1 MVGVELSA
9 FFWKVLLAIA
19 IGGLIGLEREK
30 KEHHVIGFR
39 SFALISFLGMML
51 TSITLN
57 PLAVALA
64 LAGVFALA
72 VLYYNQKTKHVES
85 WGITTAIMLPMTF
98 VLGALVGMDYLTE
111 AAIAAVIAVF
121 LLVEEKK
128 VHAITERVSKDE
140 ILDLLLFMIIAF
152 VIYPKLPTQP
162 VFFLGQPFNLQFFW
176 SMVVLITA
184 LSFGGFVLVKY
195 VGGKALS
202 LASFFGGFV
211 SSLAVVAVM
220 AEKAKTK
227 PKLIAGVLA
236 AAGAGSLT
244 SDILLLAVIAPTLL
258 PQVFPLLFS
267 FFIAFALIAWAYTRK
282 SGTHS
287 FEQTSH
293 PLSLKFITEFA
304 VGFFLVNWLISWV
317 AVNAPGQFALT
328 SFAGG
333 ILSSTSVLASV
344 AFLYNSGVVTQQ
356 QAVYSFLSALIGSLA
371 AKVFVAGAS
380 TKHWNE
386 YLKIGLAVL
395 AVSAVGALLSLSFKF
410 F

>member
-1 MVGVELSA
+1 MELSA
-9 FFWKVLLAIA
+9 FFWKVLLAVA

-30 KEHHVIGFR
+30 KEHHIIGFR

-57 PLAVALA
+57 PLAVALS
-64 LAGVFALA
+64 LAGIFVLA
-72 VLYYNQKTKHVES
+72 ALYYHQKTKHVES

-111 AAIAAVIAVF
+111 AAIAAVVAVF

-162 VFFLGQPFNLQFFW
+162 VFFLGQPFDLQFFW

-184 LSFGGFVLVKY
+184 LSFGGFILLKY
-195 VGGKALS
+195 FGGKAIS

-220 AEKAKTK
+220 AGKAKIK
-227 PKLIAGVLA
+227 PKLVAGIMA

-244 SDILLLAVIAPTLL
+244 SDILLLAVISPVLL
-258 PQVFPLLFS
+258 PKVFPLLFA
-267 FFIAFALIAWAYTRK
+267 FFAIFAFIAWRYAKANGFNKT
-282 SGTHS
+282 
-287 FEQTSH
+287 EQPHH
-293 PLSLKFITEFA
+293 PLSLKFIIEFA
-304 VGFFLVNWLISWV
+304 VGFFLVNWLTSWV
-317 AVNAPGQFALT
+317 AVNAPGQLMLT

-333 ILSSTSVLASV
+333 ILSSTSVLASI
-344 AFLYNSGVVTQQ
+344 AYLYNSGLVTQQ
-356 QAVYSFLSALIGSLA
+356 QAVYAFFASIVASLL
-371 AKVFVAGAS
+371 AKVFVAGTA
-380 TKHWNE
+380 TKHWKE
-386 YLKIGLAVL
+386 YAKVAGATLL
-395 AVSAVGALLSLSFKF
+395 VGAAGAAASLTLKLF
-410 F
+410 